1 MTRRHVAIVGYGTG
15 GQAAALALARHGHS
29 VEVFERVPDPGPV
42 GAGFLLQPTGLQA
55 LWRLGLLDEACALGA
70 PVARL
75 HGETPEGRAVMDMHY
90 ADLDV
95 RLSGVKVG
103 TVSAVAIDPQTYLAK
118 LTLSVSPTVKLP
130 DDSSARVASD
140 GLLGGAYVALEP
152 GGSAE
157 MLASGSEILNT
168 TGTVDLLSLLAA
180 AAGGA
185 GAGAKQEEPTP

>member
-1 MTRRHVAIVGYGTG
+1 MSAFKEQAAETILGAIVAFVAIGFLVFAVTRAGAGEATG
-15 GQAAALALARHGHS
+15 GYPLVAR
-29 VEVFERVPDPGPV
+29 FNRVDGVNV
-42 GAGFLLQPTGLQA
+42 GA
-55 LWRLGLLDEACALGA
+55 
-70 PVARL
+70 
-75 HGETPEGRAVMDMHY
+75 
-90 ADLDV
+90 DV

-103 TVSAVAIDPQTYLAK
+103 TVSAVGIDPTTYLAK
-118 LTLSVSPTVKLP
+118 LTLSVDRTVKLP

-157 MLASGSEILNT
+157 MLASGGEIANT

-185 GAGAKQEEPTP
+185 GKSQEQEAQP

>member
-1 MTRRHVAIVGYGTG
+1 MSAFKEQTAETILGAIVAFVAIGFLVFAVTRAGAGEAAGGYPLT
-15 GQAAALALARHGHS
+15 ARCN
-29 VEVFERVPDPGPV
+29 RVDGVNV
-42 GAGFLLQPTGLQA
+42 GA
-55 LWRLGLLDEACALGA
+55 
-70 PVARL
+70 
-75 HGETPEGRAVMDMHY
+75 
-90 ADLDV
+90 DV

-103 TVSAVAIDPQTYLAK
+103 TVSAVGIDPTTYLAK
-118 LTLSVSPTVKLP
+118 LTLSVDRSVKLP

-157 MLASGSEILNT
+157 MLASGGEIANT

-185 GAGAKQEEPTP
+185 GRSQEQEAQP